1 MKASVIVASYR
12 SSGTI
17 GRCLD
22 SLRRQETEADY
33 EVLVVDSGGD
43 GTAEAVR
50 SRFPEVRVVS
60 SARRLW
66 PGAARNRG
74 VAAASGSVLAF
85 VDADCYVGRSWL
97 ARLIAAHRRRP
108 EPVLG
113 SYLDNG
119 NPGSTV
125 GWAYYFSEFS
135 EWVPERPQGDGA
147 DLERSR
153 PDGSGTGRYRAVRD
167 LPANCMSVKRWAFEA
182 YGPFLEEGWCSDTV
196 FNWRVRS
203 AGHDLL
209 LVPGLRVNHVNPTDL
224 GSLLIHR
231 VEHGRT
237 FALRRARER
246 NWSTLRTLAYAAGAP
261 LLPPLLFIR
270 RARRVFG
277 SGVHRG
283 AFVRA
288 APLTFA
294 GLASWSLGE
303 GLGYLLSLVPRSGSE
318 EG

>member
-1 MKASVIVASYR
+1 MKASVVVASYR

-33 EVLVVDSGGD
+33 EVVVVDSGRD

-50 SRFPEVRVVS
+50 SRFPDVRVIS
-60 SARRLW
+60 STRRLW

-74 VAAASGSVLAF
+74 VAAAVGSILAF

-97 ARLIAAHRRRP
+97 DRLIAAHRRRP

-119 NPGSTV
+119 NPGSIV
-125 GWAYYFSEFS
+125 GWAYYFSEFA
-135 EWVPERPQGDGA
+135 EWVPERPAADGSWP
-147 DLERSR
+147 DDPR
-153 PDGSGTGRYRAVRD
+153 PGGSGTGGFRAVRD

-203 AGHDLL
+203 AGHELL
-209 LVPGLRVNHVNPTDL
+209 LVPGLRVCHVNPTDF

-231 VEHGRT
+231 IRHGRT

-246 NWSTLRTLAYAAGAP
+246 NWSMLRTLAYAAGAP
-261 LLPPLLFIR
+261 LLPPLLFVR

-277 SGVHRG
+277 SGVHRA
-283 AFVRA
+283 AFVGA

-294 GLASWSLGE
+294 GVASWSLGE
-303 GLGYLLSLVPRSGSE
+303 GLGYLLSLIPRSDSE
-318 EG
+318 VG